1 MPHITLTYIY
11 SLFFSFFFK
20 DCHVNPLPKIIF
32 YFFKD
37 RKVIHFGLL
46 SVDKY
51 KYLLK
56 ITHMTYKLKLEIC
69 WIKERNGM
77 LCCMALSLFSSLF
90 SFSLDT
96 TTHTQAFFFVEFTTL
111 LLLSP
116 LLFPFLLLLCI
127 LTNFSSLIPLSSPPL
142 SLLLFPSSSF
152 PPPLS
157 LLSYNRMDEH
167 METNEKWL
175 GREVARINGGCFG
188 ELALFEG

>member
-56 ITHMTYKLKLEIC
+56 IIHMTYKLKLEIC

-90 SFSLDT
+90 SILL
-96 TTHTQAFFFVEFTTL
+96 THPPTHKLSFL
-111 LLLSP
+111 LALRLS
-116 LLFPFLLLLCI
+116 FLLLCI
-127 LTNFSSLIPLSSPPL
+127 FSQYFSSLIPLSSPL
-142 SLLLFPSSSF
+142 LLLLFPSSSF
-152 PPPLS
+152 PSSSSPLR
-157 LLSYNRMDEH
+157 LLP
-167 METNEKWL
+167 
-175 GREVARINGGCFG
+175 
-188 ELALFEG
+188 